1 MINYFYHRYIQA
13 LKKYKITPKIKK
25 GDDKAQFLFN
35 HKVGY
40 KNSQIYK
47 NVDDAKGAPLIQ
59 QLFFLPFVKSVTLKE
74 KKLIVERFNILE
86 WDEVADEVC
95 EQLENYLNNGGSIIE
110 KIPTTVYAEST
121 PNPSV
126 MKFVANKLLVPES
139 FEFKNIDEA
148 KISPLAQKLFH
159 FPFIKEIFINSNY
172 ISITKYEINSWDEVV
187 MEIREFVRSFLEE
200 GNIVIEE
207 SVELKKDFK
216 NTSGFENLNE
226 LEKQIISILK
236 EYIQPAVASDGGNI
250 EFDSYDS
257 NKKSV
262 RVILQGACSG
272 CPSSTLTLKN
282 GIETMLKE
290 MMPGKIENVVALNG

>member
-1 MINYFYHRYIQA
+1 M
-13 LKKYKITPKIKK
+13 KEYKITPIIKK
-25 GDDKAQFLFN
+25 GDEMAQFLFN
-35 HKVGY
+35 QKVGY

-74 KKLIVERFNILE
+74 KRLIVERFNILE
-86 WDEVADEVC
+86 WEEVADEVC
-95 EQLENYLNNGGSIIE
+95 EQLENYLNNGGPIIE

-126 MKFVANKLLVPES
+126 MKFVANKPLVHES

-200 GNIVIEE
+200 GNTVIKE
-207 SVELKKDFK
+207 SIELKKDFK
-216 NTSGFENLNE
+216 NASDFENLNE